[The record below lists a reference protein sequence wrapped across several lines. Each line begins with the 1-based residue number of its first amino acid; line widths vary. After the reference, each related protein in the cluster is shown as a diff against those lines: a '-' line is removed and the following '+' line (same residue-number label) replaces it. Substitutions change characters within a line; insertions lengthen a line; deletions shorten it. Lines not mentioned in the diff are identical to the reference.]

1 MKRIA
6 ILGSTGSVGTQT
18 LDVIAAFPDLY
29 SAHSLTANTRV
40 DLLESQIERF
50 RPRMIA
56 VADGDGAERLGRGAL
71 GDRADGLVRDAG
83 APSIHTGVEGLIEA
97 VTHPDVDVV
106 ISALPGSA
114 GLVPTLRAIEARKT
128 IGLANK
134 EILVMAGE
142 IVMEAARRNGVDI
155 LPVDSEHCAVHQCLA
170 GQDPER
176 IERVILTASGGPFRD
191 SDPAELTRI
200 STTDALNHPTWN
212 MGRKVTIDS
221 ATLMNKGF
229 EVIEAHWLFGLP
241 VSKID
246 VVVHPQS
253 IIHSMVE
260 MVDGSLLA
268 QMGPADMRIPIQYA
282 LSYPERLKTPWP
294 RFDITRSWSL
304 TLDPPDKDAFPCLEL
319 AYEAS
324 RRGATAPAV
333 LSTADEMAVEAFL
346 QQRIGFTDIPGI
358 IADAMDRHAA
368 APDRAEHVTLETIVA
383 ADRWTRA
390 YCEKK
395 LIAG

>member
-6 ILGSTGSVGTQT
+6 ILGATGSVGTQT
-18 LDVIAAFPDLY
+18 LDVIAAFPDRY

-40 DLLESQIERF
+40 DLLEPQIARF
-50 RPRMIA
+50 RPRMVA
-56 VADGDGAERLGRGAL
+56 VNDGDSADRLARGS
-71 GDRADGLVRDAG
+71 GP
-83 APSIHTGVEGLIEA
+83 PSIHTGVGGLIEA
-97 VTHPDVDVV
+97 VTHPDVDMV

-114 GLVPTLRAIEARKT
+114 GLVPTLKAIEAGKT

-142 IVMEAARRNGVDI
+142 IVMESARRNGVDI

-170 GQDPER
+170 GQDPDR
-176 IERVILTASGGPFRD
+176 IERVILTASGGPFRN
-191 SDPAELTRI
+191 SDPEDLTRM
-200 STTDALNHPTWN
+200 SSKDALNHPTWN

-229 EVIEAHWLFGLP
+229 EVIEAHWLFDLP

-246 VVVHPQS
+246 VVIHPQS

-260 MVDGSLLA
+260 MADGSLLA
-268 QMGPADMRIPIQYA
+268 QLGPTDMRIPIQYA
-282 LSYPERLKTPWP
+282 LSYPERLETPWP
-294 RFDITRSWSL
+294 RFDITRNWSL
-304 TLDPPDKDAFPCLEL
+304 TLDPPDVDTFPCLGL

-346 QQRIGFTDIPGI
+346 QHRIGFTDIPGI

-368 APDRAEHVTLETIVA
+368 APDRLERPEPVTLESIVA

-390 YCEKK
+390 YCAKK

>member
-18 LDVIAAFPDLY
+18 LDVITAFPDRY
-29 SAHSLTANTRV
+29 SALSLTANTRV
-40 DLLESQIERF
+40 DLLERQIARF
-50 RPRMIA
+50 RPRVVA
-56 VADGDGAERLGRGAL
+56 VAGGDGADRLARGT
-71 GDRADGLVRDAG
+71 G
-83 APSIHTGVEGLIEA
+83 APSVHTGVEGLIEA
-97 VTHPDVDVV
+97 VTHPDVDMV

-114 GLVPTLRAIEARKT
+114 GLVPTLKAIEAGKT

-142 IVMEAARRNGVDI
+142 IVMESARRNGVDI

-170 GQDPER
+170 GQDPDR
-176 IERVILTASGGPFRD
+176 VERVILTASGGPFRN
-191 SDPAELTRI
+191 SDPAALKRI
-200 STTDALNHPTWN
+200 SSADALNHPTWD

-229 EVIEAHWLFGLP
+229 EVIEARWLFGLP

-268 QMGPADMRIPIQYA
+268 QLGPADMRIPIQYA
-282 LSYPERLKTPWP
+282 LSYPERLETPWP
-294 RFDITRSWSL
+294 RFDVTRSWSL
-304 TLDPPDKDAFPCLEL
+304 TLDPPDRDAFPCLGL

-324 RRGATAPAV
+324 RRGTTAPAV
-333 LSTADEMAVEAFL
+333 LSTADELAVEAFL
-346 QQRIGFTDIPGI
+346 QHRIGFTDIPDI

-368 APDRAEHVTLETIVA
+368 APDRAEPVTLETIVA

-390 YCEKK
+390 YCGKK

>member
-6 ILGSTGSVGTQT
+6 ILGATGSVGTQT
-18 LDVIAAFPDLY
+18 LDVIAAFPDRY

-40 DLLESQIERF
+40 DLLESQIARF
-50 RPRMIA
+50 RPRMVA
-56 VADGDGAERLGRGAL
+56 VNDGDSADRLARRSGP
-71 GDRADGLVRDAG
+71 
-83 APSIHTGVEGLIEA
+83 PSSHTGVEGLIEA
-97 VTHPDVDVV
+97 VTHPDVDMV

-114 GLVPTLRAIEARKT
+114 GLVPTLKAIEAGKT

-142 IVMEAARRNGVDI
+142 IVMESARRNGVDI

-170 GQDPER
+170 GQDPDR
-176 IERVILTASGGPFRD
+176 IERVILTASGGPFRN
-191 SDPAELTRI
+191 SDPEDLTRM
-200 STTDALNHPTWN
+200 SSKDALNHPTWN

-229 EVIEAHWLFGLP
+229 EVIEAHWLFDLP

-246 VVVHPQS
+246 VVIHPQS

-268 QMGPADMRIPIQYA
+268 QLGPTDMRIPIQYA
-282 LSYPERLKTPWP
+282 LSYPERLETPWP
-294 RFDITRSWSL
+294 RFDITRNWSL
-304 TLDPPDKDAFPCLEL
+304 TLDPPDGDTFPCLGL

-324 RRGATAPAV
+324 RRGTTAPAV

-346 QQRIGFTDIPGI
+346 QHRIGFTDIPGI

-368 APDRAEHVTLETIVA
+368 APDRLDRPEPVTLESIVA
-383 ADRWTRA
+383 ADQWTRA
-390 YCEKK
+390 YCAKK

>member
-18 LDVIAAFPDLY
+18 LDVITAFPDRY

-40 DLLESQIERF
+40 DLLERQIARF
-50 RPRMIA
+50 RPRVVA
-56 VADGDGAERLGRGAL
+56 VAGGDGADRLARG
-71 GDRADGLVRDAG
+71 AG
-83 APSIHTGVEGLIEA
+83 APSVHTGVEGLIEA
-97 VTHPDVDVV
+97 VTHPDVDMV

-114 GLVPTLRAIEARKT
+114 GLVPTLKAIEAGKT

-142 IVMEAARRNGVDI
+142 IVMESARRNGVDI

-170 GQDPER
+170 GQDPDR
-176 IERVILTASGGPFRD
+176 VERVILTASGGPFRN
-191 SDPAELTRI
+191 SDPAALKRI
-200 STTDALNHPTWN
+200 SSADALNHPTWD

-229 EVIEAHWLFGLP
+229 EVIEARWLFGLP

-268 QMGPADMRIPIQYA
+268 QLGPADMRIPIQYA
-282 LSYPERLKTPWP
+282 LSYPERLETPWP
-294 RFDITRSWSL
+294 RFDVTRSWSL
-304 TLDPPDKDAFPCLEL
+304 TLDPPDRDAFPCLGL

-324 RRGATAPAV
+324 RRGTTAPAV
-333 LSTADEMAVEAFL
+333 LSTADELAVEAFL
-346 QQRIGFTDIPGI
+346 QHRIGFTDIPDI

-368 APDRAEHVTLETIVA
+368 APDRAEPVTLETIVA

-390 YCEKK
+390 YCGKK